1 MSSSLATKHK
11 SNLND
16 FQLIAASVGHSF
28 GRNRKIFSE
37 ISFELSGGGIIG
49 IAGAN
54 GSGKSTLV
62 KILCGALSPSSGSVK
77 LSVAGHETALDDYRL
92 HCGLVAP
99 YLTLYEEF
107 TPTELFT
114 VIQKMRGLPHEEA
127 RSTALLE
134 MFSIAKRRHDY
145 IKTFSSGMKQRIK
158 YILAALH
165 RPEILFLDEP
175 STNLDAPGRD
185 AAAILMKEHLTSGGG
200 IILATNEPHELS
212 LCSSIVSIG

>member
-1 MSSSLATKHK
+1 MPSSLPTEHTNKPH
-11 SNLND
+11 D
-16 FQLIAASVGHSF
+16 FQLTAASVGHSF

-37 ISFELSGGGIIG
+37 ISFALSGGSTIG
-49 IAGAN
+49 ISGAN

-62 KILCGALSPSSGSVK
+62 KILCGALSPSSGSVR
-77 LSVAGHETALDDYRL
+77 LSVAGREIALDDYRL

-107 TPTELFT
+107 TPTELFS
-114 VIQKMRGLPHEEA
+114 VIQKIRGLPYDET
-127 RSTALLE
+127 RSTGLLE
-134 MFSIAKRRHDY
+134 MFSIAKRRHDF

-165 RPEILFLDEP
+165 QPQILFLDEP
-175 STNLDAPGRD
+175 STNLDAPGRE
-185 AAAILMKEHLTSGGG
+185 AAATLMNQHLNSGGG

>member
-1 MSSSLATKHK
+1 MPDSLPKNTETQY
-11 SNLND
+11 D
-16 FQLIAASVGHSF
+16 FRLTAEGVGHSF
-28 GRNRKIFSE
+28 GRNRKILSG
-37 ISFELSGGGIIG
+37 ISLALSGGGVVG

-62 KILCGALSPSSGSVK
+62 RILCGALTPTSGAVHLVVNSREV
-77 LSVAGHETALDDYRL
+77 HLDDYRL
-92 HCGLVAP
+92 HGGLVAP

-107 TPTELFT
+107 TPDELFA
-114 VIQKMRGLPHEEA
+114 VMQKIRGAPLDEA
-127 RSTALLE
+127 RVAALLA

-165 RPEILFLDEP
+165 HPQILFLDEP
-175 STNLDAPGRD
+175 SANLDEPGRE
-185 AAAILMKEHLTSGGG
+185 AAAALMNHHLASGGG

-212 LCSSIVSIG
+212 LCSSIISVG